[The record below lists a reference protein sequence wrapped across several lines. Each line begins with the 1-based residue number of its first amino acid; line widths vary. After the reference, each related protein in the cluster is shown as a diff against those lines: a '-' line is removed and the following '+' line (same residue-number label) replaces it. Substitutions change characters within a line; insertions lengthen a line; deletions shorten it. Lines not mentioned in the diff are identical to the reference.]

1 MPDIHSPVIVIA
13 PDSFKGSL
21 SAADAAAAL
30 ERGARE
36 VLPDT
41 ATVLT
46 FPMADGGEGSLK
58 TVLAAWLQPTLSM
71 ATVDAIGRERDADY
85 GFDLDGRRAVIE
97 VAQANGLP
105 DVSDVP
111 LQPLRADSY
120 GVGVIAASVIER
132 GAREITLFLGG
143 SASSDGGTGLLRA
156 LGARFLDADGD
167 ELVPGGGALAS
178 LETID
183 LSGLIGGALETHWRV
198 AVDVTNPLTG
208 TDGAAN
214 VFGPQKGASA
224 SDVAVLDAGLTR
236 LSEVLAETTLASERS
251 FSAAGIA
258 SLPGM
263 GAAGGIAAGLVALFG
278 AELVPGAQLVADA
291 IGLSAVIERADVIL
305 TGEGRLDHQSLD
317 GKVIDYLR
325 GAKNP
330 TSWLAVIAGENH
342 LTPDESAAAG
352 IDLALP
358 LGTGIQNR
366 KELFQY
372 AGPLLEAR
380 GAHAIAEWL
389 DPTDLEAEFDD
400 DDAEDDKDDKDELN
414 AR

>member
-1 MPDIHSPVIVIA
+1 MPENPTPVVVIA

-36 VLPDT
+36 MLPET

-46 FPMADGGEGSLK
+46 FPMADGGEGSLDA
-58 TVLAAWLQPTLSM
+58 VLAAWLQPALTLS
-71 ATVDAIGRERDADY
+71 TVDAIGRERDASY

-97 VAQANGLP
+97 AAQANGLP
-105 DVSDVP
+105 YVSEVP

-120 GVGVIAASVIER
+120 GVGLIAASVIAR

-143 SASSDGGTGLLRA
+143 SASTDGGTGLLRA
-156 LGARFLDADGD
+156 LGARFLNSDGV
-167 ELVPGGGALAS
+167 ELAAGGGELTSLA
-178 LETID
+178 TID
-183 LSGLIGGALETHWRV
+183 LEGLTDGALETTWRV

-208 TDGAAN
+208 EHGAAA

-224 SDVAVLDAGLTR
+224 SDIALLDAGLTR
-236 LSEVLAETTLASERS
+236 LSEVLAETPHASERG

-278 AELVPGAQLVADA
+278 AKLVPGAQLVADA
-291 IGLSAVIERADVIL
+291 IGLSDAITKADVIL
-305 TGEGRLDHQSLD
+305 TGEGRLDQQSLD

-330 TSWLAVIAGENH
+330 TAWLAVVAGVNH
-342 LTPDESAAAG
+342 LTPEESAAAG

-358 LGTGIQNR
+358 LGTGIQSR

-400 DDAEDDKDDKDELN
+400 DEAEDRD
-414 AR
+414 